1 MNKATDKTTAY
12 SPMKVILW
20 AGLVLLIVLNLSGVL
35 ALLNKIFNIFYPL
48 LLGAALAYI
57 FNIFAASYEK
67 IYFPVSNNTFIQK
80 TRRGTIV
87 ILTLLTVILILA
99 LLMWVIIPQF
109 AESTRLLI
117 AGFPAMYDNLLAW
130 LERNSHLLPG
140 LQQQITALD
149 MNGEELIKKGFSV
162 IGNWAFGTF
171 SLIGSF
177 FSKIATFL
185 LAAVFGIYLLFG
197 KEQLQEQWQK
207 LTQVYLQPERRDK
220 LSAGLKIADEAF
232 SSYIIGQIK
241 EAIILGVLCTL
252 GMLILGLPYAFTIGS
267 VVGLTALIP
276 LVGAYIGAGLGFL
289 LIVMVNPIQ
298 AWVFILF
305 IIILQQIE
313 SNLIYPRVVGNT
325 IGLPGIWVFA
335 SIIIGGGLLGVIG
348 ILLGVPVA
356 AVIYKLLARD
366 IYRKTKPEDLSVE
379 ES

>member
-1 MNKATDKTTAY
+1 M
-12 SPMKVILW
+12 V
-20 AGLVLLIVLNLSGVL
+20 
-35 ALLNKIFNIFYPL
+35 
-48 LLGAALAYI
+48 
-57 FNIFAASYEK
+57 
-67 IYFPVSNNTFIQK
+67 
-80 TRRGTIV
+80 
-87 ILTLLTVILILA
+87 
-99 LLMWVIIPQF
+99 
-109 AESTRLLI
+109 
-117 AGFPAMYDNLLAW
+117 W

-149 MNGEELIKKGFSV
+149 MNGEELIKKGFSL

-177 FSKIATFL
+177 FSKIAAFL

-197 KEQLQEQWQK
+197 KEQLNDQWQK
-207 LTQVYLQPERRDK
+207 LTQVYLRPERRDK

-241 EAIILGVLCTL
+241 EAVILGVLCTL

-298 AWVFILF
+298 AWVFIIF

-335 SIIIGGGLLGVIG
+335 AIIIGGGLLGVLG

-356 AVIYKLLARD
+356 ATIYKLLVRD